1 MTRLLGWL
9 GLALL
14 LTPLGYA
21 AWVSFSPDSFL
32 TPPTGR
38 WSLRWYEAFAD
49 DRRWTG
55 ALVRSLWVAA
65 GAAGVALLAGVPL
78 AVAVARHRFRGQTL
92 AAAGAV
98 LPGFVP
104 PAVIGFGLLPLLY
117 LVGLYNSPTG
127 LVLAHGLLGLPV
139 VFLVARTHLDQTPPD
154 LEAAARG
161 LGAGPWQAARR
172 VTLPLLRPALLAGA
186 AAAFVTSLNEGM
198 VSLFLADE
206 TRPTLPVVVWNEL
219 RFAVSP
225 KVAVASCAST
235 LGALA
240 AVWAAFRVFG
250 R

>member
-1 MTRLLGWL
+1 MTRLLGWP

-14 LTPLGYA
+14 LTPVGFA
-21 AWVSFSPDSFL
+21 AWVSFSPDAFL

-38 WSLRWYEAFAD
+38 WSVRWYEAFAE

-65 GAAGVALLAGVPL
+65 AAAGVALGTGVPL
-78 AVAVARHRFRGQTL
+78 AFAVARHRFRGRSV
-92 AAAGAV
+92 AAAGAL

-104 PAVIGFGLLPLLY
+104 PAVLGLGLLPLLY
-117 LVGLYNSPTG
+117 LGGLYGSPAG
-127 LVLAHGLLGLPV
+127 LVLAHGLLGLPA
-139 VFLVARTHLDQTPPD
+139 VFLVARAHLEQTPPD

-161 LGAGPWQAARR
+161 LGAGPWQVARR
-172 VTLPLLRPALLAGA
+172 VTLPLVRPALLAGA
-186 AAAFVTSLNEGM
+186 LAAFVTSLNEGM
-198 VSLFLADE
+198 VSLFVAGE
-206 TRPTLPVVVWNEL
+206 ARPTLPVVVWNEL

-235 LGALA
+235 AAALV
-240 AVWAAFRVFG
+240 AVWGVYRVFG